1 MSDKKRISK
10 VCPVCDAPIE
20 DNVKKCNSCGT
31 DLSLFDLD
39 KDIPTIELEEGK
51 TLENLLGSIEEG
63 KVEEIVE
70 EIKTIG
76 KSKDPEKS
84 IEAREEEAKFICP
97 SCNAEVSP
105 DATSCPKCGAE
116 FGEVTIEQF
125 ECPLCSAL
133 VDASAT
139 VCPKCGAEF
148 EDDVEELGEEG
159 LVEEKTEEVLM
170 IEGEITKPLEK
181 EEIKEEMDEGGL
193 YKQLPVVVGEIKP
206 LLLIAKNSGIRI
218 SRSKELIDNAISA
231 GRKKNIKK
239 AIRLVK
245 EGKKEVEKSL
255 HKHISNE
262 IALIRSEIEGAKK
275 MGADLR
281 SIYDLTKT
289 CESSLREKKYAEAV
303 KQIYDAKRGFDE
315 LFGDYRKAKNMLDGT
330 EDLIKDAEILN
341 LDLSE
346 VKELYDEGR
355 DALRKKE
362 WEKALSLAEKNREQ
376 FIKVLLPRLSDEI
389 KKDRALLV
397 EAKTEMKDITK
408 LVVLLK
414 QINMAM
420 GRGDYSRA
428 LKYMMTFKKEAA
440 SLT

>member
-1 MSDKKRISK
+1 MSK

-20 DNVKKCNSCGT
+20 DNVKRCNSCGT

-76 KSKDPEKS
+76 KSKDPGKS

-105 DATSCPKCGAE
+105 DAISCPKCGAE
-116 FGEVTIEQF
+116 FGEVAIEQF

-148 EDDVEELGEEG
+148 ENEVEELGEEG

-170 IEGEITKPLEK
+170 DEEKITKPLEKEK
-181 EEIKEEMDEGGL
+181 EEIKEEMDEENL

-255 HKHISNE
+255 HKHISDE

-330 EDLIKDAEILN
+330 EELIKDAEILN

-389 KKDRALLV
+389 KKARALLV

-408 LVVLLK
+408 LVRIILVL
-414 QINMAM
+414 
-420 GRGDYSRA
+420 
-428 LKYMMTFKKEAA
+428 
-440 SLT
+440 